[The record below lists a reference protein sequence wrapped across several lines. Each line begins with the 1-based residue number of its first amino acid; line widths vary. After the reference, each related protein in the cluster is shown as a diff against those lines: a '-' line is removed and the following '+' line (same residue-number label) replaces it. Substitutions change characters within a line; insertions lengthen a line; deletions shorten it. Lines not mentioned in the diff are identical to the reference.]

1 MIALTAL
8 MAIMHM
14 MASISMSHTLSH
26 ILEINAVM
34 DMVIM
39 VASSI
44 TAFMATLAVMDIRVW
59 IASNVV
65 RASISLVGLVTVLH
79 LMTSM
84 AVMMYWS

>member
-44 TAFMATLAVMDIRVW
+44 TAFMATLAVMDIRV
-59 IASNVV
+59 
-65 RASISLVGLVTVLH
+65 
-79 LMTSM
+79 
-84 AVMMYWS
+84 